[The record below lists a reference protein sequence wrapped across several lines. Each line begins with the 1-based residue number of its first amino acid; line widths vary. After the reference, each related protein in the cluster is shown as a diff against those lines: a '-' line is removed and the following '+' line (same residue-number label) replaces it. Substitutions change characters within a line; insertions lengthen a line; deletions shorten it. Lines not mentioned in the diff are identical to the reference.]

1 MEKISVI
8 KACHVNVINR
18 RYKIKKIIVNPKEF
32 YWEIPDNLKGKLNK
46 GDLVCVNVENK
57 LTPKGELCESVI
69 TKSFALIIDVIND
82 FKNEEALNL
91 KKVRCLYKGKKARLV
106 KEYIKLGMINED
118 VDESILKVK
127 KLASKCNLSEKSI
140 NGLLKKYS
148 EEKVEKAIDMFLAT
162 EEKKAPLKFLKFILE
177 QI

>member
-1 MEKISVI
+1 MFNKKVI
-8 KACHVNVINR
+8 
-18 RYKIKKIIVNPKEF
+18 E
-32 YWEIPDNLKGKLNK
+32 EIYRNHSKP
-46 GDLVCVNVENK
+46 
-57 LTPKGELCESVI
+57 
-69 TKSFALIIDVIND
+69 SFALVIDIIDD
-82 FKNEEALNL
+82 FENEESLNL
-91 KKVRCLYKGKKARLV
+91 KTVRSLYKGNKARLV

-118 VDESILKVK
+118 IDESILKVK

>member
-118 VDESILKVK
+118 V
-127 KLASKCNLSEKSI
+127 
-140 NGLLKKYS
+140 
-148 EEKVEKAIDMFLAT
+148 
-162 EEKKAPLKFLKFILE
+162 
-177 QI
+177 